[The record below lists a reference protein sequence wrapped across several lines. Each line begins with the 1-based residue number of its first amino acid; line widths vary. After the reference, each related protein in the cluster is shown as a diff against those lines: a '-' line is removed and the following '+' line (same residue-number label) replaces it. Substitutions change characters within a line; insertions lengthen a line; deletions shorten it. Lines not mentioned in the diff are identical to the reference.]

1 MTRLADRVAL
11 ITGALKGIGLASAE
25 RMLTEGARVLLTDL
39 AAEDTA
45 EPQAVLARLGA
56 DARYLKLDVA
66 QEADWLAAAPRIQA
80 AFGRLDIAVAN
91 AGIDCT
97 GAVEDIAFND
107 WRRIMAVNVDG
118 VFLTVKTLTP
128 LLAQTGATTP
138 AGSSIVIVSSIMG
151 LVGMSEVS
159 PYNTSKG
166 AIRLFAKAV
175 AIEFAQKRTPI
186 RVNSV
191 HPGFVKTP
199 LLDAGM
205 ARWAARP
212 GAPSAADL
220 IASVAASTPTGRLA
234 EPSEIAA
241 TIAFLASDDASYI
254 TGSELVVDGGW
265 TAR

>member
-1 MTRLADRVAL
+1 MNRLAGRVAL
-11 ITGALKGIGLASAE
+11 VTGALKGIGLACVE
-25 RMLTEGARVLLTDL
+25 RFLAEGARVILTDL
-39 AAEDTA
+39 AAEGTA
-45 EPQAVLARLGA
+45 EPEGVLARLGA
-56 DARYLKLDVA
+56 DACYIRLDVA
-66 QEADWLAAAPRIQA
+66 EAMDWLAALPRIRA

-91 AGIDCT
+91 AGVDCT
-97 GAVEDIAFND
+97 GAVEDITLAA
-107 WRRIMAVNVDG
+107 WRRIMGVNVDG

-128 LLAQTGATTP
+128 LLAETGASTP

-166 AIRLFAKAV
+166 AVRLFAKSV
-175 AIEFAQKRTPI
+175 GLEFAEKRTPI

-191 HPGFVKTP
+191 HPGFVRTP
-199 LLDAGM
+199 LLEAGM
-205 ARWAARP
+205 DRWAARP

-220 IASVAASTPTGRLA
+220 IAGVAASTPNGRVG
-234 EPSEIAA
+234 EPGEIAA
-241 TIAFLASDDASYI
+241 AIAFLASDDASYM